1 MTQSKAIFLSLHLNV
16 KSIVVIPLSRRSE
29 FLLVLILV
37 VVSLSSICVVYNYC
51 IKTSFFLVWISTK
64 YRVLKLRF
72 HQVLK
77 KLQKAIIYNLCR
89 FVKRSRY
96 ISIKNPLQSTQG
108 QLKGLYFIS
117 NLKMPPR
124 NLWVELTL
132 FQREGGGADFAHFI
146 TAWFAACLLESSEY
160 TSGHM
165 AYKLV
170 KTDMKPTTKS
180 FTSMPCQNEKGWE
193 LQSV

>member
-16 KSIVVIPLSRRSE
+16 KSMVVIPLSRRSE
-29 FLLVLILV
+29 FLLVLILG
-37 VVSLSSICVVYNYC
+37 VVSVSSICVVYNYF
-51 IKTSFFLVWISTK
+51 IKTSFFFLVWISTK

-96 ISIKNPLQSTQG
+96 IRIKNPLQSTQG

-124 NLWVELTL
+124 NL
-132 FQREGGGADFAHFI
+132 
-146 TAWFAACLLESSEY
+146 
-160 TSGHM
+160 
-165 AYKLV
+165 
-170 KTDMKPTTKS
+170 
-180 FTSMPCQNEKGWE
+180 
-193 LQSV
+193 

>member
-37 VVSLSSICVVYNYC
+37 VVSVSSICVVYNYC
-51 IKTSFFLVWISTK
+51 IKTSFFFLVWISTK

-96 ISIKNPLQSTQG
+96 IRIKNPLQSTQG

-124 NLWVELTL
+124 NL
-132 FQREGGGADFAHFI
+132 
-146 TAWFAACLLESSEY
+146 
-160 TSGHM
+160 
-165 AYKLV
+165 
-170 KTDMKPTTKS
+170 
-180 FTSMPCQNEKGWE
+180 
-193 LQSV
+193 